1 MTPPF
6 RTIRRGGD
14 VTAIHDRA
22 LGNSCLE
29 VLARST
35 LGSSQ
40 ARGDNDGLNIKDHD
54 KPTTPDDALA
64 NPHDKRLD
72 KHSPPDP
79 VDNVGPNIKSV
90 DKPKDLANRG
100 GSVGPN
106 ITPEDFPDGNDGPNI
121 KRHDAKPNMPRSGNA
136 GKVEQLDASAAH
148 QLVTDILAMRA
159 PVHVPKLPPSTG
171 ARPGEALPT
180 ARRREP
186 PEGGLS
192 QLWRRRWSEQ
202 QGV

>member
-1 MTPPF
+1 MAPPLL
-6 RTIRRGGD
+6 TIRRGGD

-22 LGNSCLE
+22 LANSWLE

-40 ARGDNDGLNIKDHD
+40 APPQPVDFANRGDYDGLNNKDHD

-64 NPHDKRLD
+64 NPDDKSLG

-121 KRHDAKPNMPRSGNA
+121 
-136 GKVEQLDASAAH
+136 
-148 QLVTDILAMRA
+148 
-159 PVHVPKLPPSTG
+159 
-171 ARPGEALPT
+171 
-180 ARRREP
+180 
-186 PEGGLS
+186 
-192 QLWRRRWSEQ
+192 
-202 QGV
+202 